1 MNRKIIMSV
10 MALVVLSLTTLSFA
24 ETYQK
29 SLWATSIIITGTVVS
44 VDTAKNNFVVED
56 RETGKQK
63 VVYADANTVASLHAG
78 DPVRVILPQVGNLA
92 IRVNK

>member
-1 MNRKIIMSV
+1 MNKKIIMAV
-10 MALVVLSLTTLSFA
+10 MALVVLSLTTSSFA

-29 SLWATSIIITGTVVS
+29 SLGVTSIIITGTVAS
-44 VDTAKNNFVVED
+44 VDTARNNFVVKD

-63 VVYADANTVASLHAG
+63 VVYADGNTVASLNAG